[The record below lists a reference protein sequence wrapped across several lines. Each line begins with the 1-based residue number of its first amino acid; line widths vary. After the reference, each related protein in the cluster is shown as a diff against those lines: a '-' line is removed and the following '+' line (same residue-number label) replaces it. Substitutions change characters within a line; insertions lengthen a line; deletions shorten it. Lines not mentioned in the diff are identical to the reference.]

1 MADTVSRSAAH
12 RLQDRPSLTAE
23 AVTMARALEHLKP
36 PDRRIID
43 DPWAHLFLSRA
54 SRTALRA
61 WSGSLTGRTLRR
73 LGATGTSWVPLRHR
87 FIDDHLIAALEGG
100 AAQVVLLGAGYDTRA
115 YRFAEELDG
124 RPVFEVDLPAISR
137 SKAATIERHADELP
151 ATRVLRVEV
160 DFEEQS
166 LDEELLRAGLEPDAV
181 TFVTW
186 EGVPMYLT
194 RVAVKGTL
202 DAVRSVVGPR
212 SVIAHDM
219 WTVVDDPG
227 LMGTARRLA
236 PSALSFIGEPVTFC
250 VHPEEIGCFYEQR
263 GFEVTDV
270 VSADDLVQ
278 RYSPGERA
286 LVDPSLYALTAAVP
300 GSGRGK
306 GRKVT

>member
-1 MADTVSRSAAH
+1 MADTVSRGVAH
-12 RLQDRPSLTAE
+12 RLQDRPSVTAE
-23 AVTMARALEHLKP
+23 AVTMARALEQLKP

-54 SRTALRA
+54 SRAALRA

-87 FIDDHLIAALEGG
+87 FIDDHLVAALAGG
-100 AAQVVLLGAGYDTRA
+100 AAQVVLLGAGYDMRA
-115 YRFAEELDG
+115 YRFAKELAG

-137 SKAATIERHADELP
+137 TKATTIAKHKADLP
-151 ATRVLRVEV
+151 STHVVRVEM

-166 LDEELLRAGLEPDAV
+166 LDQVLVDAGLDPGAI

-194 RVAVKGTL
+194 RAAVKCTL
-202 DAVRSVVGPR
+202 DAVHQVVAAG

-227 LMGTARRLA
+227 LLGTARRIA

-250 VHPEEIGCFYEQR
+250 VHPEEIGWFYEQR
-263 GFEVTDV
+263 GFQVTDI

-300 GSGRGK
+300 GSRRTK
-306 GRKVT
+306 GRT

>member
-1 MADTVSRSAAH
+1 MADSVSRGVAH

-23 AVTMARALEHLKP
+23 AVTMARALEQLKP

-43 DPWAHLFLSRA
+43 DPWAQLFLSRA

-87 FIDDHLIAALEGG
+87 FIDEQLLAALG
-100 AAQVVLLGAGYDTRA
+100 AGAVQVVLLGAGYDMRA
-115 YRFAEELDG
+115 YRFADELDG
-124 RPVFEVDLPAISR
+124 RPVFEVDLPAIGR
-137 SKAATIERHADELP
+137 SKAATIAQHADELP
-151 ATRVLRVEV
+151 DTHVVRVEM

-166 LDEELLRAGLEPDAV
+166 LDQELLGAGLQPGAT

-194 RVAVKGTL
+194 RAAVKGTL
-202 DAVRSVVGPR
+202 DAVRSIVGPG

-250 VHPEEIGCFYEQR
+250 IHPEEIGWFYEQR
-263 GFEVTDV
+263 GFEVTTIV
-270 VSADDLVQ
+270 TADDLVQ

-300 GSGRGK
+300 GSRRGK
-306 GRKVT
+306 GRNLT

>member
-1 MADTVSRSAAH
+1 VAH

-23 AVTMARALEHLKP
+23 AVTMARALEQLKP

-87 FIDDHLIAALEGG
+87 FIDDHLLAALDGG
-100 AAQVVLLGAGYDTRA
+100 ARQVVLLGAGYDMRA
-115 YRFAEELDG
+115 YRFAEQLDG

-137 SKAATIERHADELP
+137 TKAATVAKHAGELP
-151 ATRVLRVEV
+151 STNMVRVEM

-166 LDEELLRAGLEPDAV
+166 LDEVLVAAGLEAGAA
-181 TFVTW
+181 TYITW

-194 RVAVKGTL
+194 RAAVKGTL
-202 DAVRSVVGPR
+202 DAVRGVVGAG

-236 PSALSFIGEPVTFC
+236 PSALSFIGEPVTFTI
-250 VHPEEIGCFYEQR
+250 HPEEIGWFYEQR
-263 GFEVTDV
+263 GFEVTNI
-270 VSADDLVQ
+270 VSADDLLA

-300 GSGRGK
+300 GHVPGSRRAK
-306 GRKVT
+306 GRT